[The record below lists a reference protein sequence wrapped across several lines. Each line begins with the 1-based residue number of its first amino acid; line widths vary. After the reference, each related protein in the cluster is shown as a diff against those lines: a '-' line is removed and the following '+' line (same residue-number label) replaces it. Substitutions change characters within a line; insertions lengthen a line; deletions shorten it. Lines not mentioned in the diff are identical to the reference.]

1 MGRRTKIIKVTK
13 ESKALKQMR
22 IMKGFSVRKVADLL
36 NVSHTLVSH
45 LELGRANISEAYL
58 DKFLDAL
65 DLSWEDWNIA
75 LGGGKKAQTQV
86 KAKIAE
92 DCFKKLKG
100 LPEDKLMLLN
110 SILNG
115 MQT

>member
-1 MGRRTKIIKVTK
+1 MGKRTKIIIETRQ
-13 ESKALKQMR
+13 SKTLKQMR
-22 IMKGFSVRKVADLL
+22 KMSGLSVRKVADLL

-45 LELGRANISEAYL
+45 LELGRANISEAYI
-58 DKFLDAL
+58 DQFLKAL
-65 DLSWEDWNIA
+65 NLSWEDWNIA
-75 LGGGKKAQTQV
+75 IGGGKKAKAQT
-86 KAKIAE
+86 KTRIAE

-115 MQT
+115 MR

>member
-1 MGRRTKIIKVTK
+1 MGKRTKIINVTR

-22 IMKGFSVRKVADLL
+22 MMKGLSVRKVADLL

-58 DKFLDAL
+58 DNFLGAL
-65 DLSWEDWNIA
+65 DLTWDDWKIA
-75 LGGGKKAQTQV
+75 IGGGKKAQAQSKT
-86 KAKIAE
+86 KITE
-92 DCFKKLKG
+92 DCLKKLKG

-115 MQT
+115 MQL